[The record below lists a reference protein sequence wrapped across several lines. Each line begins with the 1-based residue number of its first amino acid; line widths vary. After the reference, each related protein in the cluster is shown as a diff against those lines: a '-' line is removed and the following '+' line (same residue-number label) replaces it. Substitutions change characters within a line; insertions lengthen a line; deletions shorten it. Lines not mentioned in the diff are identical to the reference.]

1 MAIVK
6 MQKLSIVASKK
17 HRKAILEALQKTGAM
32 EMRVDS
38 IDDPELIHMD
48 TDGARTQFE
57 KTADSF
63 DKALAAL
70 NEASPQ
76 KDPSG
81 GLFGEKDQVSQADF
95 DRVIGNRE
103 NLVADANDILKLVRE
118 RAECEGTIAKDRN
131 QIAGLSP
138 WMNLGI
144 PMNSTGTGR
153 TTIFIGTIPEALDEA
168 GLYAAASMGLT
179 DPAPV
184 TGEILSSS
192 PEGTYITVVALNS
205 VADTVSQNLRNIGFS
220 RPATASSYVPKD
232 AAEILEGDIKDQEDR
247 ILLIGTEISDFA
259 DRREDFRIVSDYF
272 RTRAEKYRL
281 LGKIPQTEHAFFI
294 EGWVTA
300 ACAPKI
306 TKLLTEK
313 FDAYVEN
320 EDKRE
325 DEVEPTVLKNNPFS
339 RNMEGVLESYGL
351 PQHGRVDPTFI
362 MSFFYVWFFGMMLS
376 DAGYG
381 IVMAIG
387 CAIILVKHKRLAEG
401 TKKFL
406 TMFFWCGLST
416 TFWGFMYGGF
426 FGDAIDVVAKTFFGY
441 TGDGILKPLW
451 FDPMGN
457 PMRLL
462 IFCMLF
468 GCIHLFT
475 GLGIKGYEYLRDK
488 DIVGFFCDIVAWYA
502 FLLGL
507 ILMLLPSELFQGI
520 SGMTFNFSPAMKQVS
535 KWMTIIGMLVILVMS
550 ARGKKNWGLRIA
562 LGAYDIYG
570 VTSWLSDVLSYSRLL
585 ALGLATGVIASV
597 VNMMASMFGGGVVG
611 AILFIIIFIFGHIL
625 NLAINALGAYVHTNR
640 LQYVEF
646 FGKFYDGGGIAF
658 KPFTTANK
666 YTEIKED
673 M

>member
-168 GLYAAASMGLT
+168 GLYAAASMGLQ

-184 TGEILSSS
+184 TGEILSTS

-220 RPATASSYVPKD
+220 RPATASSYVPRD
-232 AAEILEGDIKDQEDR
+232 AVEILEGDIKDQEDR

-259 DRREDFRIVSDYF
+259 DRREDFRIAADYF

-325 DEVEPTVLKNNPFS
+325 DEVEPSFLQKYGRRPRVLRPAPARQSRPDLHHVVFLCLVLRNDAFRRGLRHSDGNRMRHYSREAQAPGGRHEEIPHDVLLVRPFD
-339 RNMEGVLESYGL
+339 
-351 PQHGRVDPTFI
+351 H
-362 MSFFYVWFFGMMLS
+362 
-376 DAGYG
+376 
-381 IVMAIG
+381 
-387 CAIILVKHKRLAEG
+387 
-401 TKKFL
+401 
-406 TMFFWCGLST
+406 
-416 TFWGFMYGGF
+416 
-426 FGDAIDVVAKTFFGY
+426 
-441 TGDGILKPLW
+441 
-451 FDPMGN
+451 
-457 PMRLL
+457 
-462 IFCMLF
+462 
-468 GCIHLFT
+468 
-475 GLGIKGYEYLRDK
+475 
-488 DIVGFFCDIVAWYA
+488 
-502 FLLGL
+502 LLGL
-507 ILMLLPSELFQGI
+507 HVRGLL
-520 SGMTFNFSPAMKQVS
+520 
-535 KWMTIIGMLVILVMS
+535 
-550 ARGKKNWGLRIA
+550 RRR
-562 LGAYDIYG
+562 D
-570 VTSWLSDVLSYSRLL
+570 
-585 ALGLATGVIASV
+585 
-597 VNMMASMFGGGVVG
+597 
-611 AILFIIIFIFGHIL
+611 
-625 NLAINALGAYVHTNR
+625 
-640 LQYVEF
+640 
-646 FGKFYDGGGIAF
+646 
-658 KPFTTANK
+658 
-666 YTEIKED
+666 
-673 M
+673 